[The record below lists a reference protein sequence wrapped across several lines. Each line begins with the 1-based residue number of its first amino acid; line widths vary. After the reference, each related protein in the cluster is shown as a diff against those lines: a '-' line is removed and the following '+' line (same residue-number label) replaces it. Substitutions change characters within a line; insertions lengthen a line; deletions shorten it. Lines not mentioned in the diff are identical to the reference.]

1 MRVKTKRKVISFIVK
16 LIILIISASLIMISI
31 MPIKSVNATQDES
44 FKQIILANNLT
55 RSVKVIDNLES
66 DLQEVKEEVESIKEI
81 EMPMKLND
89 NNSEKNWMDYK
100 SITSTTSKQYKLI
113 YESGNVTICDDGLLR
128 NENDYIGV
136 ALGSKYGDI
145 GDEFRIYFDNG
156 NYVDVFKVDEKSDR
170 HTVYGEYN
178 PWNNSYVEMVI
189 DSKKAFDNYKGVYT
203 GDFNDDDVMHGDI
216 VGISKLIGGK

>member
-1 MRVKTKRKVISFIVK
+1 MRVRTKRKVISFIVK
-16 LIILIISASLIMISI
+16 LIILIISISLIMISI
-31 MPIKSVNATQDES
+31 MPIKSVKATQDKS
-44 FKQIILANNLT
+44 FKQINLANNLT

-66 DLQEVKEEVESIKEI
+66 DLQEVKEGVESIKEI

-145 GDEFRIYFDNG
+145 GDEFRIEFDNG
-156 NYVDVFKVDEKSDR
+156 NSVYVFKVDEKSDR

-178 PWNNSYVEMVI
+178 PWNNSYIEMVI
-189 DSKKAFDNYKGVYT
+189 DSDKAFNNYKGVYT
-203 GDFNDDDVMHGDI
+203 GDFNDDSLMFGNI
-216 VGISKLIGGK
+216 IGIYKVL

>member
-1 MRVKTKRKVISFIVK
+1 MRVRTKRKVISFIVK
-16 LIILIISASLIMISI
+16 LIILIISISLIMISI
-31 MPIKSVNATQDES
+31 MPIKSVKATQDKS
-44 FKQIILANNLT
+44 FKQINLANNLT

-145 GDEFRIYFDNG
+145 GDEFRIEFDNG
-156 NYVDVFKVDEKSDR
+156 NSVYVFKVDEKSDR

-178 PWNNSYVEMVI
+178 PWNNSYIEMVI
-189 DSKKAFDNYKGVYT
+189 DSDKAFNNYKGVYT
-203 GDFNDDDVMHGDI
+203 GDFNDDGLMFGNI
-216 VGISKLIGGK
+216 IGIYKVL

>member
-1 MRVKTKRKVISFIVK
+1 MRVRTKRKVISFIVK
-16 LIILIISASLIMISI
+16 LIILIISISLITISI
-31 MPIKSVNATQDES
+31 MPIKSVKATQDKS
-44 FKQIILANNLT
+44 FKQINLANNLT

-145 GDEFRIYFDNG
+145 GDEFRIEFDNG
-156 NYVDVFKVDEKSDR
+156 NSVYVFKVDEKSDR

-178 PWNNSYVEMVI
+178 PWNNSYIEMVI
-189 DSKKAFDNYKGVYT
+189 DSDKAFNNYKGVYT
-203 GDFNDDDVMHGDI
+203 GDFNDDGLMFGNI
-216 VGISKLIGGK
+216 IGIYKVL